1 MHIIKNILERI
12 RPKSLFSRALV
23 ILGMPILLVQM
34 VLGYIFVERHTATI
48 LRQLSQNIS
57 GEIALTLNLLENT
70 SNIKDVQ
77 LRAKENL
84 NMNIQILDKMQ
95 LDTYGLYQ
103 DGWLYNHID
112 SALKAKINAPY
123 FVMMTDD
130 HINIQ
135 VESERGVIEYE
146 MTRKKLF
153 SRTTPLVLIWTGF
166 SSILLLLIAAVFM
179 RNQIRPIKRLAKA
192 AERFGK
198 GDDVANFKPEG
209 AIEVRLAGFSF
220 IKMQE
225 RLNLF
230 LTERTQML
238 AGVSHDLRTPLTR
251 MKLQLSMMDDTEE
264 KKAMQEDLTEMQ
276 SMLEGFLNYARG
288 SQQEEREPCDLTALL
303 EGVIKLYQSSTF
315 KMHVTYVDKD
325 DTNPLIVPLKSD
337 LVKRLL
343 TNLVVNSKVSGTCV
357 HITVTQKD
365 RFLQLFID
373 DNGVGI
379 PLSERDNVFKPFYR
393 LDTARHT
400 KNGNVGLG
408 LSIVRDA
415 IRSHGGQVFLE
426 DSPLGGIR
434 VVLNLPV

>member
-135 VESERGVIEYE
+135 VESARGVIEYE

-209 AIEVRLAGFSF
+209 ATEVRLAGFSF

-315 KMHVTYVDKD
+315 KMRVTYVDKD

-343 TNLVVNSKVSGTCV
+343 TNLVVNSKVSGTCA

>member
-1 MHIIKNILERI
+1 MNTIKNILEKI

-34 VLGYIFVERHTATI
+34 VLGYIFVDRHTETI

-70 SNIKDVQ
+70 DNIDNVQ

-84 NMNIQILDKMQ
+84 NISIQILEKKR
-95 LDTYGLYQ
+95 LDTHGLYE

-112 SALKAKINAPY
+112 SALKTKISVPY
-123 FVMMTDD
+123 FVFMTDD
-130 HINIQ
+130 TINIQ
-135 VESERGVIEYE
+135 LESKRGVVEYE

-166 SSILLLLIAAVFM
+166 SSLILLLIAAVFM

-192 AERFGK
+192 ADRFGK

-209 AIEVRLAGFSF
+209 ATEVRLAGSAF

-251 MKLQLSMMDDTEE
+251 MKLQLSMMEDTKE
-264 KKAMQEDLTEMQ
+264 KKDLEEDLAQMQ
-276 SMLEGFLNYARG
+276 SMLEGFLNYARS
-288 SQQEEREPCDLTALL
+288 SQQEERKLCNLIELL
-303 EGVIKLYQSSTF
+303 EGVINAYQSETF
-315 KMHVTYVDKD
+315 QIDVTYVDKKD
-325 DTNPLIVPLKSD
+325 PNTLMVPLKSN

-343 TNLVVNSKVSGTCV
+343 TNLIVNSKVSGTCV

-365 RFLQLFID
+365 RFLQFFVD
-373 DNGVGI
+373 DNGAGI
-379 PLSERDNVFKPFYR
+379 PLSERENVFKPFYR

-400 KNGNVGLG
+400 QSGNVGLG

-434 VVLNLPV
+434 VVLNLPI

>member
-1 MHIIKNILERI
+1 MNTIKNILETI

-34 VLGYIFVERHTATI
+34 VLGYIFVDRHTETI

-57 GEIALTLNLLENT
+57 GEISLTLDLLENT
-70 SNIKDVQ
+70 ENVDKML
-77 LRAKENL
+77 LRAKESL
-84 NMNIQILDKMQ
+84 NINIQILDKKH
-95 LDTYGLYQ
+95 LDTHGLYQ
-103 DGWLYNHID
+103 KGWLYNHID
-112 SALKAKINAPY
+112 SALKTKISAPY
-123 FVMMTDD
+123 FVFMTDD
-130 HINIQ
+130 KINIQ
-135 VESERGVIEYE
+135 VESVRGVIEYE

-166 SSILLLLIAAVFM
+166 SSIVLLLIAAIFM

-192 AERFGK
+192 ADCFGK
-198 GDDVANFKPEG
+198 GGDVANFRPEG
-209 AIEVRLAGFSF
+209 ATEVRLAGSAF

-225 RLNLF
+225 RLNLL

-251 MKLQLSMMDDTEE
+251 MKLQLSMMDSTKA
-264 KKAMQEDLTEMQ
+264 KKELLEDLAQMQ

-288 SQQEEREPCDLTALL
+288 SQQEERKLCDLIKLL
-303 EGVIKLYQSSTF
+303 EGVIKPYQTPTF
-315 KMHVTYVDKD
+315 KIDIIYVDKKD
-325 DTNPLIVPLKSD
+325 SNSLIFSLKGD

-343 TNLVVNSKVSGTCV
+343 TNLIVNSKVSGTCV
-357 HITVTQKD
+357 HITVTQRE
-365 RFLQLFID
+365 RFLQFFVD
-373 DNGVGI
+373 DNGAGI
-379 PLSERDNVFKPFYR
+379 PLSERENVFKPFYR

-400 KNGNVGLG
+400 QSGNVGLG

>member
-1 MHIIKNILERI
+1 M

-34 VLGYIFVERHTATI
+34 VLGYIFVDRHTETI

-57 GEIALTLNLLENT
+57 GEIALTLELLENT
-70 SNIKDVQ
+70 QNIDNV
-77 LRAKENL
+77 LLSAKKNF
-84 NMNIQILDKMQ
+84 NMNIQILDKKR

-112 SALKAKINAPY
+112 SALKTKINVPY
-123 FVMMTDD
+123 FVLMTDD
-130 HINIQ
+130 KINIQ
-135 VESERGVIEYE
+135 VELARGVVEYE

-166 SSILLLLIAAVFM
+166 SSIVLLLIAAVFM

-192 AERFGK
+192 ADRFGK
-198 GDDVANFKPEG
+198 GDDITNFKPEG
-209 AIEVRLAGFSF
+209 ATEVRLAGFAF

-251 MKLQLSMMDDTEE
+251 MKLQLSMMDATKE
-264 KKAMQEDLTEMQ
+264 KKELQEDLVQMH
-276 SMLEGFLNYARG
+276 SMLEGFLDYARG
-288 SQQEEREPCDLTALL
+288 SQQEERKPCDLIEIL
-303 EGVIKLYQSSTF
+303 EGVIKPYQAATF
-315 KMHVTYVDKD
+315 KISIIYVEKKD
-325 DTNPLIVPLKSD
+325 TKSLIVPLKSD

-343 TNLVVNSKVSGTCV
+343 TNLVVNSKVSGTCM
-357 HITVTQKD
+357 HITITQRE
-365 RFLQLFID
+365 RFLQIFVD
-373 DNGVGI
+373 DDGSGI
-379 PLSERDNVFKPFYR
+379 PVSERKNVFKPFYR

-400 KNGNVGLG
+400 QSGNVGLG

>member
-1 MHIIKNILERI
+1 VNTIKNILETI

-34 VLGYIFVERHTATI
+34 VLGYIFVDRHTETI

-57 GEIALTLNLLENT
+57 GEISLTLDLLENT
-70 SNIKDVQ
+70 ENVDKML
-77 LRAKENL
+77 LRAKESL
-84 NMNIQILDKMQ
+84 NINIQILDKKH
-95 LDTYGLYQ
+95 LDTHGLYQ
-103 DGWLYNHID
+103 KGWLYNHID
-112 SALKAKINAPY
+112 SALKTKISAPY
-123 FVMMTDD
+123 FVFMTDD
-130 HINIQ
+130 KINIQ
-135 VESERGVIEYE
+135 VESVRGVIEYE

-166 SSILLLLIAAVFM
+166 SSIVLLLIAAIFM

-192 AERFGK
+192 ADCFGK
-198 GDDVANFKPEG
+198 GGDVANFRPEG
-209 AIEVRLAGFSF
+209 ATEVRLAGSAF

-225 RLNLF
+225 RLNLL

-251 MKLQLSMMDDTEE
+251 MKLQLSMMDSTKA
-264 KKAMQEDLTEMQ
+264 KKELLEDLAQMQ

-288 SQQEEREPCDLTALL
+288 SQQEERKLCDLIKLL
-303 EGVIKLYQSSTF
+303 EGVIKPYQTPTF
-315 KMHVTYVDKD
+315 KIDIIYVDKKD
-325 DTNPLIVPLKSD
+325 SNSLIFSLKGD

-343 TNLVVNSKVSGTCV
+343 TNLIVNSKVSGTCV
-357 HITVTQKD
+357 HITVTQRE
-365 RFLQLFID
+365 RFLQFFVD
-373 DNGVGI
+373 DNGAGI
-379 PLSERDNVFKPFYR
+379 PLSERENVFKPFYR

-400 KNGNVGLG
+400 QSGNVGLG